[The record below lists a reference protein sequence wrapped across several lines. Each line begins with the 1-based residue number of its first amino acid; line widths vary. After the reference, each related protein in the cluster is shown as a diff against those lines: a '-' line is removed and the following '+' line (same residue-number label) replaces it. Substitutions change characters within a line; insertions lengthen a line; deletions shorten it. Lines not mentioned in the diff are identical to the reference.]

1 VVNLNA
7 LCEKLRVLRGKSQ
20 RSLWLKTNKMF
31 SKNIT
36 RIIIILLLI
45 VTNVSCDQVTKS
57 IVRRRVLP
65 YAEINLLNSHLVITK
80 VENTG
85 AFLSAGHV
93 LPGILRFVLLSLLPT
108 VALLFGLYYVLTKHH
123 LSTAA
128 VTGLCFIIGGGIGNI
143 FDRVYHGSVTDFLHI
158 RFGVLQTGIFNM
170 ADVSIM
176 TGTGL
181 LLLSWLMNKKKQP
194 DQSQS

>member
-1 VVNLNA
+1 MWSNINA
-7 LCEKLRVLRGKSQ
+7 ML
-20 RSLWLKTNKMF
+20 

-36 RIIIILLLI
+36 RTVIILLLI
-45 VTNVSCDQVTKS
+45 VTNISCDQVTKS

-65 YAEINLLNSHLVITK
+65 YAEINLLNNHLVITK

-85 AFLSAGHV
+85 AFLSAGHI
-93 LPGILRFVLLSLLPT
+93 LPGVLRFILLSLLPMA
-108 VALLFGLYYVLTKHH
+108 ALLFGVYYVLTKRH
-123 LSTAA
+123 LAATAL
-128 VTGLCFIIGGGIGNI
+128 TGLCFIIGGGIGNI

-181 LLLSWLMNKKKQP
+181 LLLSWLIKKKQQLP
-194 DQSQS
+194 NDPAAD

>member
-1 VVNLNA
+1 ML
-7 LCEKLRVLRGKSQ
+7 
-20 RSLWLKTNKMF
+20 
-31 SKNIT
+31 SKRIT

-45 VTNVSCDQVTKS
+45 VTNISCDQVTKS
-57 IVRRRVLP
+57 IVRQRVVP
-65 YAEINLLNSHLVITK
+65 YAEINLLDNHLVITK

-93 LPGILRFVLLSLLPT
+93 LPGVVRFILLSLLPIA
-108 VALLFGLYYVLTKHH
+108 ALLFGLFYVFTKQH
-123 LSTAA
+123 LSPAA
-128 VTGLCFIIGGGIGNI
+128 LAGLCFIIGGGTGNV

-181 LLLSWLMNKKKQP
+181 LLLSWVLKRKQP
-194 DQSQS
+194 IVEQVEAGNDFPL